1 VRTLQTDYLM
11 LAALPSAVGSARRYA
26 RRMLADWGLAAM
38 TDDVE
43 IVVSELVTNAV
54 KASGGA
60 EARPPWSRLHERLEV
75 IYLSMSATVEDTVI
89 VEVWDGEAAPP
100 VELEA
105 EADAESGRGLK
116 LVGALS
122 LRWGT
127 RWPSGGGKIVWSECA
142 CRRDP
147 CPGGLPAGPPRPER

>member
-26 RRMLADWGLAAM
+26 RRMLAGWGLAAM
-38 TDDVE
+38 TDGVE

-60 EARPPWSRLHERLEV
+60 EDRPPWTRLHERLEV
-75 IYLSMSATVEDTVI
+75 IYLCMSATVEDTVI
-89 VEVWDGEAAPP
+89 VEVWDAGTAPP
-100 VELEA
+100 VRVEA
-105 EADAESGRGLK
+105 ETDAESGRGLK
-116 LVGALS
+116 LVSALS

-127 RWPSGGGKIVWSECA
+127 RWPSGGGKIVWCECG
-142 CRRDP
+142 RRPGP
-147 CPGGLPAGPPRPER
+147 CPVGPPAGPRRPGP